1 MRDVEEELT
10 PMPRLESDE
19 PWTRDVLV
27 LWPKGNHIKRA
38 NKREAERRPKGDHV
52 MRVNN
57 RDMERRL
64 KGDHM
69 MRVNKSRPCIKE
81 TSVKDWK
88 VTPIILRMRRT
99 REDSIPCFSTER
111 RA

>member
-38 NKREAERRPKGDHV
+38 NKRDVER
-52 MRVNN
+52 M
-57 RDMERRL
+57 L
-64 KGDHM
+64 KGNHM
-69 MRVNKSRPCIKE
+69 MRVNKSHPCIKE
-81 TSVKDWK
+81 TSVQDWK

-99 REDSIPCFSTER
+99 GEDSIPCFSTER